1 MKYSFAIAALFAVC
15 LLDGATAINLSE
27 QPIAEKE
34 APKVDDEA
42 LKAKMAAKGEEK
54 KAQDEDAVKA
64 ETKAFNDDETAKD
77 RNARYLKEVYVKNMD
92 DMVAETK
99 RIKKLRVRPEASKPM
114 EGHDEAVN
122 TETSTLEHWVSHMPE
137 HIINNDSGPTAKW
150 NSPKPKELPAA
161 AQAAVDVEKA
171 AEAKEAAA
179 TA

>member
-1 MKYSFAIAALFAVC
+1 MKYSLAIAALFAVC
-15 LLDGATAINLSE
+15 VLDGASAINLSE

-34 APKVDDEA
+34 APKKDEEA
-42 LKAKMAAKGEEK
+42 LKAKLAARGEEK
-54 KAQDEDAVKA
+54 KAQDEAAVKA
-64 ETKAFNDDETAKD
+64 ETAAFNADETAKE

-92 DMVAETK
+92 DMVNETK
-99 RIKKLRVRPEASKPM
+99 RIKKLRVRPADSKPM

-122 TETSTLEHWVSHMPE
+122 TETSTLEHWALNMPE
-137 HIINNDSGPTAKW
+137 HIINNEVGPTAKW

-179 TA
+179 A